1 MTVHEELLAPCGLYR
16 GVCGVYIADHDGNDK
31 FKERLTT
38 VSNCSVEGIKSKGC
52 PSDEPFLWPVM
63 FHKNIQ

>member
-16 GVCGVYIADHDGNDK
+16 GVGGVYIADHDGNDK

-38 VSNCSVEGIKSKGC
+38 VFNCSVEGIKAKGC
-52 PSDEPFLWPVM
+52 PSDEPFLWPGM
-63 FHKNIQ
+63 FHKNMQ